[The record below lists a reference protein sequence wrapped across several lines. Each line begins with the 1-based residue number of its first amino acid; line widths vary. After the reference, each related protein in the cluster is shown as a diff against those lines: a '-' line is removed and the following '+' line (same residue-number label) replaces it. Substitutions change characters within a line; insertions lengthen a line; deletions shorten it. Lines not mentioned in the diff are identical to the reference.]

1 MRSRCLTT
9 AGVISV
15 KKLLE
20 NGWPAHSS
28 HERRDFRPFL
38 DFNLMGVVPSFAV
51 FETQLARTLQRR
63 LFLGRARLKT
73 QLVGL
78 EVYVGV
84 RAWAVRKDLTRVGAF
99 SGQAVFDP

>member
-1 MRSRCLTT
+1 MPIQQANGQCMSRGQPSLN
-9 AGVISV
+9 A
-15 KKLLE
+15 
-20 NGWPAHSS
+20 
-28 HERRDFRPFL
+28 RRLIGGDQRIGEL
-38 DFNLMGVVPSFAV
+38 GCSG
-51 FETQLARTLQRR
+51 LQRR

-84 RAWAVRKDLTRVGAF
+84 RARAVRKDLTRVGAF